1 MARGPNSK
9 AVELDLPFRSALPD
23 QLRPMMPMLAAE
35 PFDSPAH
42 CFEVAWDGVR
52 ALASLDAGGL
62 RLSGRTGQ
70 DLTAAYP
77 EAQALQPQLPP
88 DSMVDGEL
96 IVADRE
102 GRPDPAALQERQQAQ
117 HAYDVA
123 AGVRTRPVT
132 YVVYDIL
139 FRRGRSLLTDPL
151 HRRRELLKQTVT
163 SSESIYVPGALE
175 AEGIAFFEAAQEKG
189 LHGIVA
195 KRLDSAYV
203 PGRQHPA
210 WLLIQAVRQA
220 DFVVLAFTP
229 GREDHPLQTLIVGS
243 YDGDTYQPVGRVTG
257 GYDRK
262 AALRLR
268 RLLDPL
274 ARATPKG
281 VQQWAAEGVCWVEP
295 RVVLSVKFSEWDRNG
310 LLRFPIY
317 LGLRTDVSP
326 QECVRL
332 PLVEPT
338 PRGRSRVEIELPTLP
353 L

>member
-9 AVELDLPFRSALPD
+9 ALELDLPFRSVLPD
-23 QLRPMMPMLAAE
+23 QLRPMMPMLAAD

-52 ALASLDAGGL
+52 ALASLDANGL
-62 RLSGRTGQ
+62 RLQGRTGQ

-77 EAQALQPQLPP
+77 EAQALARQLPP
-88 DSMVDGEL
+88 DTLVDGEL
-96 IVADRE
+96 IVADPE

-117 HAYDVA
+117 DAYDVA
-123 AGVRTRPVT
+123 AGARTHPVT

-139 FRRGRSLLTDPL
+139 FRRGRSLLGDPL
-151 HRRRELLKQTVT
+151 HRRRETLKQTVA
-163 SSESIYVPGALE
+163 SRGSIYVPGTLE

-189 LHGIVA
+189 LQGIVA

-220 DFVVLAFTP
+220 DFVVLACTP
-229 GREDHPLQTLIVGS
+229 GRGDHPLEALIVGS
-243 YDGDTYQPVGRVTG
+243 FDGVGYRPVGRISG
-257 GYDRK
+257 GYDLK

-274 ARATPKG
+274 PSAAAKDPAR
-281 VQQWAAEGVCWVEP
+281 WAAEDLRWVEP
-295 RVVLSVKFSEWDRNG
+295 RVVVSVKFSEWDRNG

-317 LGLRTDVSP
+317 CGLRVDVTP
-326 QECVRL
+326 PECVRL
-332 PLVEPT
+332 PLVEAMPA
-338 PRGRSRVEIELPTLP
+338 RRRVEIELPSLP